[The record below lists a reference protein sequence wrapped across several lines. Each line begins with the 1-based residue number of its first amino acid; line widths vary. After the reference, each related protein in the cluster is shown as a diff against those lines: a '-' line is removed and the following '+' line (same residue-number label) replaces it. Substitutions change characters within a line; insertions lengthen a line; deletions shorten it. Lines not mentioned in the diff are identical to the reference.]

1 MLLPG
6 RLVEG
11 IPSLDDGKSLV
22 GDNGVE
28 LVDVE
33 ASVDSEVPGV
43 VVDSVTESVDCV
55 VVEGTG
61 TGLEIGEVVV
71 DSELPDIDEDV
82 VADSCDCV
90 LVEYSVVEISLVR
103 SADDTLLAIEDEEV
117 AS

>member
-11 IPSLDDGKSLV
+11 IPLLDEGKSLV

-28 LVDVE
+28 LMDIE
-33 ASVDSEVPGV
+33 TSVDSEVPGV
-43 VVDSVTESVDCV
+43 VIDSVTESVDCV
-55 VVEGTG
+55 VIEGTG

-71 DSELPDIDEDV
+71 DSELPDIAEDSV
-82 VADSCDCV
+82 TDSGDCV
-90 LVEYSVVEISLVR
+90 LVEYSVVDISLVT
-103 SADDTLLAIEDEEV
+103 SADVTLPAIEDEEV